1 MRVFGTD
8 GIRGTVNTH
17 PITPAFF
24 VKLGNTLGYFLRLR
38 YANQNQKPK
47 VLIGKDTRLSGYMIE
62 SSLMSG
68 LVSAGVDV
76 ILTGPLPTP
85 AISILTLG
93 MRAEAGIMITA
104 SHNQFYDNGVKI
116 FNDKGVKISKQIQQ
130 ELEDLLDTEDTSKFL
145 VASAEFGRAKRIE
158 DASGRYVEFVK
169 NTFPKNLSL
178 KGLKIALDCANG
190 AAYKLAPE
198 IFWELGADV
207 YTYNNNPNGLNINL
221 ECGSTYPSFIS
232 SKVKEIGADI
242 GISLDGDAD
251 IIIICDENGQ
261 IMDGNHIIGVIAKYF
276 HGKGTLKG
284 GKVVSTII
292 ANMGLE
298 IYLKSLGIDIL
309 RTPVGDSFVGLAM
322 SDAGC
327 NLGGEPSGHI
337 LLGDYCKTGDAIIA
351 SLQLL
356 AVMLD
361 SKLKAS
367 ELCKIFDKTPSVE
380 QNIKLGIK
388 QIDQSTIET
397 AIAKAKADYPDAK
410 LNIVVRKSGTE
421 NVLRFFADGN
431 LKADKLEAIITKL
444 KNDIL

>member
-24 VKLGNTLGYFLRLR
+24 VKLGNALGYYLKLKHL
-38 YANQNQKPK
+38 NQNQKPK

-116 FNDKGVKISKQIQQ
+116 FDDKGAKISKQTQQ
-130 ELEDLLDTEDTSKFL
+130 QIEDLLDTQDTSKFL
-145 VASAEFGRAKRIE
+145 VASPEFGRAKRIE

-190 AAYKLAPE
+190 AAYKLAPD
-198 IFWELGADV
+198 IFWELGAEV
-207 YTYNNNPNGLNINL
+207 YTFNNNPNGLNINL
-221 ECGSTYPSFIS
+221 ECGSTYPGFVS
-232 SKVKEIGADI
+232 SKVKETGADI

-251 IIIICDENGQ
+251 RIIICDEKGQ
-261 IMDGNHIIGVIAKYF
+261 IMDGNHIIGVIANYLYS
-276 HGKGTLKG
+276 KGNLKSS
-284 GKVVSTII
+284 KVVSTII

-298 IYLKSLGIDIL
+298 LYLNSLGISL
-309 RTPVGDSFVGLAM
+309 ERTPVGDSFVGAAM
-322 SDAGC
+322 NDAGC

-337 LLGDYCKTGDAIIA
+337 LLSDYCKTGDAIIA

-361 SKLKAS
+361 SGVKAS
-367 ELCKIFDKTPSVE
+367 ELCKIFEKTPSVE
-380 QNIKLGIK
+380 QNIKLGTK
-388 QIDQSTIET
+388 QIDQS
-397 AIAKAKADYPDAK
+397 AIDSSIKKVKADYPEAK
-410 LNIVVRKSGTE
+410 LNIVVRKS
-421 NVLRFFADGN
+421 RH
-431 LKADKLEAIITKL
+431 
-444 KNDIL
+444 